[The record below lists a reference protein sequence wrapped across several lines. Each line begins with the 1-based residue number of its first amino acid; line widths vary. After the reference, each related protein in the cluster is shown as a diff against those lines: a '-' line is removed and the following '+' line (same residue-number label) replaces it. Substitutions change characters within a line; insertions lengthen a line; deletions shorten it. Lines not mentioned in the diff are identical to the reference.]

1 MSMQTTEKMNKV
13 FEYINLDYL
22 DMMADGDDEMKKVML
37 GMLFEEMP
45 VELDK
50 MHELCTTSNWQELSA
65 ACHKMKS
72 TLSFVGNDTMT
83 NTNKTLEI
91 MSKEETET
99 ESFPDMINTLIE
111 MWPKVKIELQGVHDG
126 L

>member
-1 MSMQTTEKMNKV
+1 
-13 FEYINLDYL
+13 
-22 DMMADGDDEMKKVML
+22 
-37 GMLFEEMP
+37 MLFEEMP
-45 VELDK
+45 IELEK
-50 MHELCTTSNWQELSA
+50 MQQLCTASEWKELSG

-91 MSKEETET
+91 MSMEETET
-99 ESFPDMINTLIE
+99 ESFSALINSLIE
-111 MWPKVKIELQGVHDG
+111 MWSKVKVELQGVHDG

>member
-1 MSMQTTEKMNKV
+1 MSMQTTENMNKV

-22 DMMADGDDEMKKVML
+22 DMMADGDNEMKKVML

-45 VELDK
+45 VELEK
-50 MHELCTTSNWQELSA
+50 MQELCAANSWQDLSG

-91 MSKEETET
+91 MAKEETET
-99 ESFPDMINTLIE
+99 ESFSGMINTLIE
-111 MWPKVKIELQGVHDG
+111 MWPKVKVELQGVHDA